1 MLSAPPIYLDY
12 NATTP
17 LDPRV
22 LEVMLP
28 YFQQHFGNAA
38 SAQHPWG
45 WTASRAVEKARQ
57 QVAGLLS
64 AKPSEIFFTSGATEG
79 NNWVFQSLFKQ
90 WQDSAV
96 GGSFHILSS
105 CVEHSSVLKN
115 LEALK
120 KRGAFVEFVP
130 VNSYGQVDVA
140 EVKKRI
146 RPDTRLMS
154 FIWANNEIGSLNPMK
169 DLGEL
174 AHNHKIYFHSDA
186 TQAVGKIKVSLEE
199 TKVDFLT
206 LSAHKIYGPK
216 GSGALYIR
224 SADPRIELD
233 PLILGGGQEKG
244 LRSGTVNVPA
254 VVGLGSACELCRLE
268 MDHSLIRISK
278 MRDDFVKNLIE
289 EIPETYLNGHPTD
302 RVYSN
307 ISLTMATKTV
317 ADALPLLMRLG
328 FSTGSA
334 CHSGTMAGSYV
345 LKSIGLSPEQIASTL
360 RLSIGRFTT
369 EAELSEALI
378 LLKKAFANLQ
388 GQPNI

>member
-1 MLSAPPIYLDY
+1 MHSLPPIYLDY

-22 LEVMLP
+22 LETMLP

-38 SAQHPWG
+38 SSQHPWG
-45 WTASRAVEKARQ
+45 WTASRAVEKSRQ
-57 QVAGLLS
+57 QVAGLLA

-79 NNWVFQSLFKQ
+79 NNWVFQSLFNQ

-105 CVEHSSVLKN
+105 SVEHSSVLKN

-120 KRGAFVEFVP
+120 KKGALIELVP

-154 FIWANNEIGSLNPMK
+154 FIWANNEIGSLNPMNE
-169 DLGEL
+169 LGAL
-174 AHNHKIYFHSDA
+174 AHQHKIYFHSDA
-186 TQAVGKIKVSLEE
+186 TQAVGKIKVNLEI

-216 GSGALYIR
+216 GSGALYVR
-224 SADPRIELD
+224 STDPRIQLD

-254 VVGLGSACELCRLE
+254 VVGLGWACEFCRLE
-268 MDHSLIRISK
+268 MDQSLIRFTN
-278 MRDDFVKNLIE
+278 MRDEFVKNLMA
-289 EIPETYLNGHPTD
+289 EIPGTKLNGHPSD

-307 ISLTMATKTV
+307 ISLTMASKTV
-317 ADALPLLMRLG
+317 ADALPALMRLG

-334 CHSGTMAGSYV
+334 CHSGTMTGSYV
-345 LKSIGLSPEQIASTL
+345 LKSIGLSQEQMASTL

-369 EAELSEALI
+369 ADELNEALR

-388 GQPNI
+388 DEPNI

>member
-38 SAQHPWG
+38 SSQHPWG

-90 WQDSAV
+90 WQDSAK
-96 GGSFHILSS
+96 GGSFHVLSS
-105 CVEHSSVLKN
+105 NVEHSSVLKN

-120 KRGAFVEFVP
+120 KQGAMVEFVP
-130 VNSYGQVDVA
+130 VNSFGQVDVA

-169 DLGEL
+169 GLGHL
-174 AHNHKIYFHSDA
+174 AHENKVYFHSDA
-186 TQAVGKIKVSLEE
+186 TQAVGKIKVQLEE

-224 SADPRIELD
+224 SADPCIQLE
-233 PLILGGGQEKG
+233 PFILGGGQEKG

-254 VVGLGSACELCRLE
+254 VVGLGSACEFCRIE
-268 MDHSLIRISK
+268 MDQSLIRMTK
-278 MRDDFVKNLIE
+278 MRDNFLKKLIE
-289 EIPETYLNGHPTD
+289 EIPGIQLNGHPSD
-302 RVYSN
+302 RIYSN
-307 ISLTMATKTV
+307 LSLTMASKTV

-360 RLSIGRFTT
+360 RLSFGRFTT
-369 EAELSEALI
+369 EDELSEALT

-388 GQPNI
+388 TQPNI

>member
-1 MLSAPPIYLDY
+1 MLTSPPIYLDY

-38 SAQHPWG
+38 SSQHPWG
-45 WTASRAVEKARQ
+45 WTASRAVEKARE

-90 WQDSAV
+90 WQDSEAH
-96 GGSFHILSS
+96 GTFHILSS
-105 CVEHSSVLKN
+105 SVEHSSVLKN

-120 KRGAFVEFVP
+120 KRGAVVEFVP
-130 VNSYGQVDVA
+130 VNSFGQVDIA

-169 DLGEL
+169 DLGDL
-174 AHNHKIYFHSDA
+174 AHAHKIYFHSDA

-199 TKVDFLT
+199 TRVDFLT

-224 SADPRIELD
+224 SSDPRIELD

-244 LRSGTVNVPA
+244 MRSGTVNVPA
-254 VVGLGSACELCRLE
+254 VVGLGSACEFCRLE
-268 MDHSLIRISK
+268 LDQSMIRFTK
-278 MRDDFVKNLIE
+278 MRDDFIKKLFE
-289 EIPETYLNGHPTD
+289 EIPGTELNGHPTD

-307 ISLTMATKTV
+307 ISLTMAGKTV
-317 ADALPLLMRLG
+317 ADALPSLMRLG

-345 LKSIGLSPEQIASTL
+345 LRSIGLTPEKIASTI
-360 RLSIGRFTT
+360 RLSMGRFTT
-369 EAELSEALI
+369 EDELSEVLI

-388 GQPNI
+388 AQPNI